1 MAFAYESKDM
11 KTAASDVLVV
21 LTDLIKVCRDGQEG
35 FRDAAENIQDPG
47 LKTQLGAFSLQR
59 AKFAGELQSAAH
71 ELGDHDTEDGGS
83 IAGGLHR
90 SWTQLK
96 GAINGNDP
104 HAILSEC
111 ERGEDEAVS
120 TYEQTLE
127 DYDLPK
133 NIREIIERQSGEIK
147 NAHDT
152 VKQLRDASRGI

>member
-1 MAFAYESKDM
+1 MAFAYESMNM
-11 KTAASDVLVV
+11 KTATSDVLLV
-21 LTDLIKVCRDGQEG
+21 LTGLIKICRDGQEG

-59 AKFAGELQSAAH
+59 AKFAGELQTAAY
-71 ELGDHDTEDGGS
+71 ELGDHDPEDAGS

-90 SWTQLK
+90 NWAQLK

-111 ERGEDEAVS
+111 ERGEDEAVC
-120 TYEQTLE
+120 TYEHALE
-127 DYDLPK
+127 DYDLPR
-133 NIREIIERQSGEIK
+133 NIREIIEQQFGEIK

-152 VKQLRDASRGI
+152 VKQLRDASKK